1 MDNNNA
7 ENTRFD
13 SDSNFT
19 GHESCP
25 DCSSS
30 DALARYDDGHG
41 YCFSCGHYENADGVA
56 SNEKPQIPSDLIERT
71 YQAIPSRGLTEETCR
86 KWDYGVGTA
95 FCKVTGQLEPC
106 QVATF
111 RTDTGVPITQ
121 KCRFKNKNFS
131 IRGKSKNIGLY
142 GQHLWRGG
150 GKMVTVTEGEID
162 ALSLS
167 QQTGNKWAVV
177 SVPNGADGAAKAVA
191 NSLEWLE
198 SFESVIFMF
207 DNDAPG
213 REAAEKC
220 SLMLSVGK
228 AKIATL
234 PLKDA
239 NEMLLAG
246 RGSELVSAQWGAK
259 PFRPDGVVLGEDMW
273 EQISAVDTSVTF
285 PYPWAGMNDKT
296 YGIRLGEL
304 VVLTSGTGIGK
315 SSICREIAHHLIT
328 NGKKVGYLALEESVK
343 HTAKGIIGIELN
355 VPLHIHGAKVPME
368 RLHEAFQATM
378 GTGNCILYDHFGST
392 DTDHLIGKIRFM
404 VRSMGAQYI
413 FLDHISIMVSGDE
426 SGDERRRIDALMT
439 KLATLTQELDIA
451 LFVVSHLKRPDG
463 KAHED
468 GGRISLG
475 HLRGSG
481 SIGQLAFIVI
491 GFERDQQDELTGHM
505 TTSRVVKNRF
515 SGETGVNCT
524 LEYNKDTGRLLET
537 HAVTLVASEKAA
549 YAR

>member
-1 MDNNNA
+1 MA
-7 ENTRFD
+7 REY
-13 SDSNFT
+13 
-19 GHESCP
+19 HALP
-25 DCSSS
+25 D
-30 DALARYDDGHG
+30 RM
-41 YCFSCGHYENADGVA
+41 
-56 SNEKPQIPSDLIERT
+56 R
-71 YQAIPSRGLTEETCR
+71 TEETCK
-86 KWDYGVGTA
+86 KWDYGISEA
-95 FCKVTGQLEPC
+95 FCPATKKVEVC
-106 QVATF
+106 HVATF
-111 RTDTGVPITQ
+111 RNDAGVPVAQ
-121 KCRFKNKNFS
+121 KCRFSGKNFS
-131 IRGKSKNIGLY
+131 IRGDKHKLGLY

-150 GKMVTVTEGEID
+150 GKMVTITEGELD

-177 SVPNGADGAAKAVA
+177 SIPNGADGAHKAVA

-198 SFESVIFMF
+198 TFDSVVFMF
-207 DNDAPG
+207 DNDEAG
-213 REAAEKC
+213 RKAAEKC

-239 NEMLLAG
+239 SEMLVAG
-246 RGSELVSAQWGAK
+246 RGGEMVSAQWGAK
-259 PFRPDGVVLGEDMW
+259 PFRPDGVIMGEDLW
-273 EQISAVDTSVTF
+273 EVVSEVDNSETF
-285 PYPWAGMNDKT
+285 PYPWGGMNDKT

-343 HTAKGIIGIELN
+343 HTAKGLMGISLN
-355 VPLHIHGAKVPME
+355 VPLHIHGKEVPMDK
-368 RLHEAFQATM
+368 LHDAFQETL
-378 GTGNCILYDHFGST
+378 GTGNCVLYDHFGST

-404 VRSMGAQYI
+404 VHSVGAKYI
-413 FLDHISIMVSGDE
+413 FLDHISIMVSGDD

-439 KLATLTQELDIA
+439 KLASLTQELDIA
-451 LFVVSHLKRPDG
+451 LIVVSHLKRPDG

-468 GGRISLG
+468 GAQISLG

-491 GFERDQQDELTGHM
+491 GFERDQQSEENANV
-505 TTSRVVKNRF
+505 TTCRVLKNRF

-524 LEYNKDTGRLLET
+524 LEYYPDTGRLLET
-537 HAVTLVASEKAA
+537 AAVSTIAKERAA